1 MQPYE
6 MSLSEAVDALES
18 RAISP
23 VELTNS
29 VLGRIAQYDGA
40 VGAYVSVFAEQ
51 AFRDARQ
58 AEVELFTGQRRSALH
73 GIPIALKD
81 LFDMAGTATTASSK
95 VRSTHVAA
103 KDAAVTAALR
113 RAGAIIIGKTHA
125 HEFAFG
131 ATTPQT
137 GNPWRL
143 THTPGGSS
151 GGSAAAVAYGG
162 AIAAMGTDTGGSI
175 RIPAALCGVVGL
187 KPTSGLVPLGGIVPL
202 SPSLDHAGPITR
214 TVADLVPLLDVIAT
228 SRTDEQSF
236 GAKLGEGLSGLR
248 VGVPSNYFFE
258 RVDPEIERGVWTH
271 LRALEDI
278 GAELV
283 ELTVPLTEAILP
295 TQWGI
300 VMAEAASVHADQIR
314 KTPELYSEDVRNW
327 LEAGS
332 LLSAEDYLKAR
343 KVQVALRRAWLA
355 LFEQVDVLVA
365 PSTPQ
370 VAAVRGQE
378 TFQWPDGKE
387 ESVTEAYVRLNGF
400 ANLAG
405 LPALTLP
412 AGFHSS
418 GLPFGLQ
425 LMGRPHS
432 ESDLIQI
439 GQVIEEGGENARFTL
454 ATPELTG

>member
-1 MQPYE
+1 
-6 MSLSEAVDALES
+6 MSLTEAIEAITSKAL
-18 RAISP
+18 SP
-23 VELTNS
+23 VELTTS
-29 VLGRIAQYDGA
+29 FLGRIAQCDGA

-51 AFRDARQ
+51 ALREARQ
-58 AEVELFTGQRRSALH
+58 AEAELIAGQKRGALH
-73 GIPIALKD
+73 GIPLALKD

-95 VRSTHVAA
+95 IRSTHIAA
-103 KDAAVTAALR
+103 KDSDVTAALR
-113 RAGAIIIGKTHA
+113 KAGAIIIGKTHA

-162 AIAAMGTDTGGSI
+162 ALAAMGTDTGGSI

-187 KPTSGLVPLGGIVPL
+187 KPTSGLVHLGGVVPL
-202 SPSLDHAGPITR
+202 SPSLDHAGPITH
-214 TVADLVPLLDVIAT
+214 TVADQVPILDVIAT
-228 SRTDEQSF
+228 SRPNGQSF
-236 GAKLGEGLSGLR
+236 GAKLGMELAGLR
-248 VGVPSNYFFE
+248 VGIPSNYFFE
-258 RVDPEIERGVWTH
+258 RVDPEIEQGVRAH
-271 LRALEDI
+271 IRALENVGI
-278 GAELV
+278 ELV
-283 ELTVPLTEAILP
+283 ELAVPLTEAILP

-332 LLSAEDYLKAR
+332 LLPAEDYLKAR
-343 KVQVALRRAWLA
+343 KVQVALRRAWVT
-355 LFEQVDVLVA
+355 LFEHVDVLVV
-365 PSTPQ
+365 PSTPR
-370 VAAVRGQE
+370 VAAARDQD
-378 TFQWPDGKE
+378 TFQWPDGHE

-405 LPALTLP
+405 LPALSIP

-418 GLPFGLQ
+418 GLPYGLQ
-425 LMGRPHS
+425 LMGSPHS
-432 ESDLIQI
+432 EPSLIQI
-439 GQVIEEGGENARFTL
+439 GQAIEQSQNGRFTL
-454 ATPELTG
+454 ATPEGTA

>member
-6 MSLSEAVDALES
+6 MSLTEAIAALAS
-18 RAISP
+18 KVLSP
-23 VELTNS
+23 VELTAS
-29 VLGRIAQYDGA
+29 VLERIAQCDGA

-51 AFRDARQ
+51 ALRDARV
-58 AEVELFTGQRRSALH
+58 AEDELSSGQRRSPLH

-95 VRSTHVAA
+95 VRSSHVAA
-103 KDAAVTAALR
+103 KDADVTAALR
-113 RAGAIIIGKTHA
+113 RAGAVIIGKTHA

-137 GNPWRL
+137 GNPWRV

-162 AIAAMGTDTGGSI
+162 APAAMGTDTGGSI
-175 RIPAALCGVVGL
+175 RIPASLCGVVGL
-187 KPTSGLVPLGGIVPL
+187 KPTSGLVPLGGVVPL

-214 TVADLVPLLDVIAT
+214 TVADVAPLLDVIAT
-228 SRTDEQSF
+228 SLPDGQSF
-236 GAKLGEGLSGLR
+236 GTKLGMELAGLR
-248 VGVPSNYFFE
+248 VGVPVNYFFE
-258 RVDPEIERGVWTH
+258 HVDPEIEQGVWTH
-271 LRALEDI
+271 LRALEAA

-283 ELTVPLTEAILP
+283 ELSVPLTEGILP

-314 KTPELYSEDVRNW
+314 KTPELYSDDVRNW

-332 LLSAEDYLKAR
+332 LLPAQDYLKAI

-370 VAAVRGQE
+370 VAAARGQD
-378 TFQWPDGKE
+378 TFQWPDGQE

-405 LPALTLP
+405 LPALSVP

-418 GLPFGLQ
+418 VLPFGLQ
-425 LMGRPHS
+425 IMGKPYS
-432 ESDLIQI
+432 ESVLIQI
-439 GQVIEEGGENARFTL
+439 GQVIEQGGENGRFAL
-454 ATPELTG
+454 ATPEGKD

>member
-6 MSLSEAVDALES
+6 MSLTEAIEAIASKAL
-18 RAISP
+18 SP

-29 VLGRIAQYDGA
+29 FLERIAQCDGA

-51 AFRDARQ
+51 ALSEARQ
-58 AEVELFTGQRRSALH
+58 AEAELIAGQKRGVLH
-73 GIPIALKD
+73 GIPLALKD

-95 VRSTHVAA
+95 IRSTHIAA
-103 KDAAVTAALR
+103 KDSNVTAALR
-113 RAGAIIIGKTHA
+113 KAGAIIIGKTHA

-162 AIAAMGTDTGGSI
+162 ALAAMGTDTGGSI
-175 RIPAALCGVVGL
+175 RIPAAVCGVVGL
-187 KPTSGLVPLGGIVPL
+187 KPTSGLVPLGGVVPL
-202 SPSLDHAGPITR
+202 SPSLDHAGPITH
-214 TVADLVPLLDVIAT
+214 TVADQVPILDVIAT
-228 SRTDEQSF
+228 SQTNGQSF
-236 GAKLGEGLSGLR
+236 GAKLGMELTGLR
-248 VGVPSNYFFE
+248 VGIPSNYFFE
-258 RVDPEIERGVWTH
+258 RVDPEIEQGVRAH
-271 LRALEDI
+271 LRALEKV

-283 ELTVPLTEAILP
+283 ELAVPLTEAILP

-332 LLSAEDYLKAR
+332 LLPAEDYLKAR
-343 KVQVALRRAWLA
+343 KVQVALRRAWVT
-355 LFEQVDVLVA
+355 LFEHVDVLVV

-370 VAAVRGQE
+370 VAAARGQD
-378 TFQWPDGKE
+378 TFQWPDGQE

-405 LPALTLP
+405 LPALSMP

-418 GLPFGLQ
+418 GLPYGLQ
-425 LMGRPHS
+425 LMGSPHS
-432 ESDLIQI
+432 EPSLIQV
-439 GQVIEEGGENARFTL
+439 GQVIEQSQNGRFSL
-454 ATPELTG
+454 ATPEGTA